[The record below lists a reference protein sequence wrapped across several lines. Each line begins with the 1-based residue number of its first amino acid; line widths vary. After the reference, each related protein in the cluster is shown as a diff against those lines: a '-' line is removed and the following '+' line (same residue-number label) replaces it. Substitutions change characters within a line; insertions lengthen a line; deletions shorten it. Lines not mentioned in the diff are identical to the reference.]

1 MGVKDRIIEFI
12 GTKNIPVKQ
21 FEERCNLSNGYISSM
36 RKGFGAGKLEN
47 VLFEFPEL
55 NREWILFGEGKMLKN
70 SSDNSTIP
78 IINYEKKGVPYFDV
92 DFIGGFDLMVNNQSA
107 NANYF
112 IDFKEYNKSDYWVN
126 ITGHSMEPLISHGD
140 MIAIRQIYDWATFML
155 YGEIYGIVTNE
166 YRTVKRI
173 RKGSTPDT
181 LRLIPLNPEYDEQEI
196 PKSIVIA
203 VFQVQGC
210 TKRIF

>member
-1 MGVKDRIIEFI
+1 MSVKERLKEFI
-12 GTKNIPVKQ
+12 N
-21 FEERCNLSNGYISSM
+21 FSNLSTNKFEKLCGLSTGYVGNIRVSIQPDKINNIAH
-36 RKGFGAGKLEN
+36 R
-47 VLFEFPEL
+47 FPEL
-55 NREWILFGEGKMLKN
+55 NTGWLLTGEGEMLKN
-70 SSDNSTIP
+70 NSIIP

-92 DFIGGFDLMVNNQSA
+92 DFIGGFDLMANDQSA

-166 YRTVKRI
+166 YRTVKRV